1 MLETRRVRPV
11 ENVAIQGMPVRM
23 VWQQIRENLGNEFQ
37 HFEVDSW
44 TPAVRV
50 PTRVLIA
57 SERRAT
63 IRLPCLLSPRTG

>member
-1 MLETRRVRPV
+1 
-11 ENVAIQGMPVRM
+11 M

-63 IRLPCLLSPRTG
+63 IRLPCLLSPHTG